1 MAMYALGTL
10 PLIRAVTTPGAK
22 QTWYADDAA
31 AGGNLRHIRQWWNR
45 LAAVGPDFGY
55 FANSSKSWLVVKEQ
69 HLAEAERVFAETG
82 LRITCEGKRHLGAAL
97 GTRDFVVDYV
107 QEKVANWKAEIG
119 HLSSFA
125 KSEPHAAYAALTHG
139 LMSHWMFS
147 LCSIEG
153 IAHLMQPMEDAI
165 RLQLLPAITGRD
177 ALTDD
182 ERDLLA
188 LPARLGGIGVRN
200 PTTHTEEHNFSQR
213 LSAPLTTLIV
223 QQSEDLGGA
232 QKQQQA
238 IKLTLRAERLRDQKS
253 TATELINRLPRRL
266 QHVANLASE
275 KGASSWLTTLPIDAH
290 GFALHKGGFRDAL
303 NLRYNW
309 APPHLPTK
317 CACGS
322 SFTIDHALS
331 CPTGGFTII
340 RHNEV
345 RDLLANLLTEV
356 CHDVSLEP
364 HFQPLSGESF
374 SLRTASTEDNAR
386 LDVAA
391 SGFWGGRF
399 ERAFFDV
406 RVFKPHASSN
416 RTSLTASSYRRH
428 EQEKRRVYER
438 RVREI

>member
-1 MAMYALGTL
+1 MTKADIHSAVGPLQLSAGHDAGCEAAIHAMREIFDDEETEGVLLVDAENTFNSLNRAAALHNCQVLCPSLAPILINIYRSNSELFVAGESILSQEGTTQGDPLAMAMYALGTL
-10 PLIRAVTTPGAK
+10 PLIRAVTTPSAK

-82 LRITCEGKRHLGAAL
+82 LHINCEGKRHLGAAL

-147 LCSIEG
+147 LRSIEG
-153 IAHLMQPMEDAI
+153 IAHLMQPVEDAI

-188 LPARLGGIGVRN
+188 LPARQGGIGMRN
-200 PTTHTEEHNFSQR
+200 PTTHTEEHNYSQR
-213 LSAPLTTLIV
+213 LSAPLTALIV

-232 QKQQQA
+232 QEQQQA

-303 NLRYNW
+303 SLRYNW
-309 APPHLPTK
+309 APPPF
-317 CACGS
+317 A
-322 SFTIDHALS
+322 D
-331 CPTGGFTII
+331 
-340 RHNEV
+340 
-345 RDLLANLLTEV
+345 
-356 CHDVSLEP
+356 
-364 HFQPLSGESF
+364 
-374 SLRTASTEDNAR
+374 
-386 LDVAA
+386 
-391 SGFWGGRF
+391 
-399 ERAFFDV
+399 
-406 RVFKPHASSN
+406 
-416 RTSLTASSYRRH
+416 
-428 EQEKRRVYER
+428 
-438 RVREI
+438 